1 VKHLLRTFVGIRCGA
16 TSRRDLHRHA
26 LALQGDDPALKVHP
40 ATDLHLVLHYLGNTP
55 QEDIAL
61 LGEALETAVEDVP
74 PIEVDYRGLGAFPSI
89 ERPRVLWAGIEE
101 PDGDTRLRDL
111 QRAIGRALRE
121 VGYRPEKRAFHPH
134 VTLARVRQRPSE
146 RVLTA
151 VAEGEE
157 LDLSSESLS
166 EVKLILSDPSQG
178 PYHYID
184 LTTVEMG

>member
-1 VKHLLRTFVGIRCGA
+1 M
-16 TSRRDLHRHA
+16 
-26 LALQGDDPALKVHP
+26 ALQGDDPAIKVH
-40 ATDLHLVLHYLGNTP
+40 AAKDLHLTLHYLGNTP

-61 LGEALETAVEDVP
+61 LGEALETAVEGVP
-74 PIEVDYRGLGAFPSI
+74 PIEVDYRGLGAFPSL
-89 ERPRVLWAGIEE
+89 ERPRVLWAGVQE
-101 PDGDTRLRDL
+101 PDGGTCLRDL

-134 VTLARVRQRPSE
+134 VTLARIHRRPTE
-146 RVLTA
+146 RVRTA
-151 VAEGEE
+151 VAAGEE

-184 LTTVEMG
+184 LTTVDLG